1 MRFSYCCAILKIE
14 KIKRS
19 KGFGEF
25 NGQRRITVNRQYL
38 LQVDT
43 NLII

>member
-1 MRFSYCCAILKIE
+1 MFSCCCAILKTE
-14 KIKRS
+14 KINRS
-19 KGFGEF
+19 KEFGES

-38 LQVDT
+38 LQVGT